1 DYPQG
6 LTLHGLFEA
15 RVEAC
20 PDAVAVVADEAQLSY
35 AQLNE
40 RANQIAHRL
49 LELGIRPDDRVA
61 ICADRSLDM
70 VAGLL
75 GILKA
80 GAAYVP
86 LDPDYPHERLAYMLE
101 NSAPMVVLTQ
111 RALQAS
117 LPATQARTL
126 LLDEAQ
132 GFSTQ
137 PTDNPQ
143 VEGLHA
149 HHLAYVIYTSGSTG
163 LPKGVMNEHGGVVNR
178 LLWMQDEYGL
188 TATDAVLQKTPFSFD
203 VSVWEFFWPLFSGAR
218 LVMARPGGH
227 RDPAYLREAIQR
239 HGITTLHFVPSM
251 LDVFLAHG
259 EASQCAGLVRVMC
272 SGEALPGHLVRRF
285 KAQLPHTGLYN
296 LYGPT
301 EAAVDVT
308 AWDCAGTDTPDSTPI
323 GKPIANTR
331 IYLLDGHQ
339 QPVPMGVAGEIY
351 IGGVQ
356 VARGYLNRP
365 ELTVER
371 FLRD

>member
-1 DYPQG
+1 
-6 LTLHGLFEA
+6 
-15 RVEAC
+15 AC
-20 PDAVAVVADEAQLSY
+20 PDAVAVVAGEAQLSY
-35 AQLNE
+35 AQLNA

-111 RALQAS
+111 RALQVS

-137 PTDNPQ
+137 PTHNPQ

-149 HHLAYVIYTSGSTG
+149 NHLAYVIYTSGSTG
-163 LPKGVMNEHGGVVNR
+163 LPKGVMNEHGAVVNR
-178 LLWMQDEYGL
+178 LLWMQDEYAL
-188 TATDAVLQKTPFSFD
+188 TAADAVLQKTPFSFD

-227 RDPAYLREAIQR
+227 RDPAYLREVIQ
-239 HGITTLHFVPSM
+239 
-251 LDVFLAHG
+251 A
-259 EASQCAGLVRVMC
+259 
-272 SGEALPGHLVRRF
+272 
-285 KAQLPHTGLYN
+285 
-296 LYGPT
+296 
-301 EAAVDVT
+301 
-308 AWDCAGTDTPDSTPI
+308 
-323 GKPIANTR
+323 
-331 IYLLDGHQ
+331 
-339 QPVPMGVAGEIY
+339 
-351 IGGVQ
+351 
-356 VARGYLNRP
+356 
-365 ELTVER
+365 
-371 FLRD
+371 